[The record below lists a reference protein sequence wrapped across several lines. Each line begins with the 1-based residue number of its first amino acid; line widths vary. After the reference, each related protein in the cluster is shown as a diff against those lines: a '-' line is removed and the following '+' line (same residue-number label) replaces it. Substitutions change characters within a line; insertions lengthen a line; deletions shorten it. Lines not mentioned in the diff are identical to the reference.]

1 LDKSDPARDPMQVF
15 GREGS
20 QQSVAGWCGRN
31 RVASGQF
38 HRVSVDAI
46 DVGRPHR
53 TAAWVTT
60 RRGEAPFYAIPHTM
74 PKIIIKGSG
83 RMA

>member
-1 LDKSDPARDPMQVF
+1 MQVF

-38 HRVSVDAI
+38 HRASVDAI
-46 DVGRPHR
+46 DVGRAHR
-53 TAAWVTT
+53 TATSFTA
-60 RRGEAPFYAIPHTM
+60 RLGEAPFYAIPHTG
-74 PKIIIKGSG
+74 PKIDIKGSG